1 MTMPPMRPRIAT
13 SAGRVRAQ
21 EKLPSR
27 TYAEGA
33 GEDEQ

>member
-1 MTMPPMRPRIAT
+1 MVVGFVGYWVT
-13 SAGRVRAQ
+13 SVGRVRAQ

-33 GEDEQ
+33 DEGEQ